1 MQATQVC
8 YVSYP
13 SKKKDKDD
21 WVVVLKI
28 KPQNVVELPD
38 EEIKTA
44 AELNIPFEVEEV
56 QIYEIDMNVATY
68 ESIHLHDT
76 NGGLIEMDEVTDDGL
91 LQEYHENQKDATEEE
106 YETEETEEEDLE
118 EDTNSN

>member
-8 YVSYP
+8 YMSYP

-21 WVVVLKI
+21 WVGVLKM

-38 EEIKTA
+38 EEIDIA
-44 AELNIPFEVEEV
+44 VELNISFQVEEIQV
-56 QIYEIDMNVATY
+56 YEIDMSVSTD
-68 ESIHLHDT
+68 ESIHLHDA

-91 LQEYHENQKDATEEE
+91 LQEHHYNQEDATEEE
-106 YETEETEEEDLE
+106 YETEEDEEEDLE
-118 EDTNSN
+118 EDTDSN